1 MAEPNYYLET
11 LARMEQDIAA
21 VDPGAFYASAS
32 ISLKRI
38 ADALH
43 GKTVMSSYQQSHFLL
58 ADPTPELGT
67 GSTLAMG
74 LFPSKRHAEAAYN
87 GYLTAGLWPNFY
99 KVRIEA
105 IGGS

>member
-11 LARMEQDIAA
+11 LARMEQDIAS
-21 VDPGAFYASAS
+21 VDPGAFYASAA

-43 GKTVMSSYQQSHFLL
+43 GKAIVSSYRQTHFLL

-67 GSTLAMG
+67 GSTLTMG
-74 LFPSKRHAEAAYN
+74 LFPSQRHAEAAYA
-87 GYLTAGLWPNFY
+87 GYMSAGLWPNFY
-99 KVRIEA
+99 KMQIEP
-105 IGGS
+105 IGGA